1 MKKEMT
7 LTERNTSF
15 TELSNFITDAT
26 AWFQTPMEWLRKYY
40 SAVLEREVSSKQA
53 SYITQA
59 QLALILAILPI
70 IPSLL
75 VQVLNFTWFGFAL
88 YKCKK
93 RISQHDFYPQ
103 RRELQKRDR
112 CS

>member
-1 MKKEMT
+1 MNIKKEMT

-75 VQVLNFTWFGFAL
+75 VQVLNFAWFGFAL

-93 RISQHDFYPQ
+93 ANKST
-103 RRELQKRDR
+103 
-112 CS
+112 

>member
-1 MKKEMT
+1 MNMKKEMT

-75 VQVLNFTWFGFAL
+75 VQVFNFAWFGFAL

-93 RISQHDFYPQ
+93 ANKST
-103 RRELQKRDR
+103 
-112 CS
+112 

>member
-1 MKKEMT
+1 MNMKKEMT

-75 VQVLNFTWFGFAL
+75 VQVFNLVWFGLAL

-93 RISQHDFYPQ
+93 ANKST
-103 RRELQKRDR
+103 
-112 CS
+112 

>member
-70 IPSLL
+70 IPFTISTSSQLCL
-75 VQVLNFTWFGFAL
+75 VWICTL
-88 YKCKK
+88 
-93 RISQHDFYPQ
+93 
-103 RRELQKRDR
+103 
-112 CS
+112 

>member
-15 TELSNFITDAT
+15 TELSNFIKDAT

-93 RISQHDFYPQ
+93 ANKST
-103 RRELQKRDR
+103 
-112 CS
+112 